1 MLSQTSGFTN
11 SERNYPSAKEKMT
24 LSEWV
29 EQISGSELQARPGE
43 QYSYL
48 NVNYNLLGAI
58 IEQVSGI
65 SFKEYMKQEILT
77 P

>member
-1 MLSQTSGFTN
+1 MFKSEQFKKQAGLLTFT
-11 SERNYPSAKEKMT
+11 PSV
-24 LSEWV
+24 SEWV

-43 QYSYL
+43 QYSYS

>member
-1 MLSQTSGFTN
+1 
-11 SERNYPSAKEKMT
+11 MT

-43 QYSYL
+43 QYSYS